1 MKKLKTLICFAV
13 FAVAMLLSV
22 WAITPLTAYAID
34 QDYNITIADKDGST
48 TVGVDITTEN
58 YEDVLGDGTVSYD
71 PTTNTLTLNNYV
83 YNGEGLGGDGVP
95 CAITADTPIEGLT
108 IVLVGTNSI
117 TVSGGGSAGM
127 AFFGGGGLTV
137 KGNGSLFINA
147 GAYGI
152 VLVESSDGIKIDGGN
167 IHITTTEAMSAG
179 IMALDFVM
187 TSGDLKI
194 TASTIGI
201 GTSKIDGIC
210 INGGS
215 VEIGTAV
222 GGYAFIYLDNEH
234 ATLNPVKPDTSNYV
248 GDYNMTAGVN
258 TNGSDASEFNE
269 GFLTSYKYIKI
280 ASVHIHD
287 YGTTWKSDENNHW
300 NECACGDKANKAAH
314 SGGTAT
320 CTEKAV
326 CAICNT
332 AYGNT
337 AAHSHGSEWKTD
349 ANEHWNE
356 CACGDKANK
365 AAHTDSNNDG
375 KCDTCEYQMTNG
387 GGNTETPDNPDNPN
401 NTLDNPNNTPDD
413 PSDDKDGLGA
423 GAIVGIV
430 IGSVAV
436 VGIGGFAL
444 FWFVI
449 KKKSFADLIAIFK
462 K

>member
-83 YNGEGLGGDGVP
+83 YNGEGLGGAGVP

-152 VLVESSDGIKIDGGN
+152 VLVESSDGINIDGGN

-194 TASTIGI
+194 TASTVGI
-201 GTSKIDGIC
+201 GTSKEDGIC

-222 GGYAFIYLDNEH
+222 GGYSFIYMD
-234 ATLNPVKPDTSNYV
+234 TDLNPVKPDTSNYV
-248 GDYNMTAGVN
+248 GDYNMTASVN

-269 GFLTSYKYIKI
+269 GYLSSYKYVKI
-280 ASVHIHD
+280 EPLHVHDH
-287 YGTTWKSDENNHW
+287 
-300 NECACGDKANKAAH
+300 
-314 SGGTAT
+314 GTAW
-320 CTEKAV
+320 E
-326 CAICNT
+326 
-332 AYGNT
+332 
-337 AAHSHGSEWKTD
+337 SD

-365 AAHTDSNNDG
+365 ASHTDSNNDG
-375 KCDTCEYQMTNG
+375 KCDTCEYQMSTTP
-387 GGNTETPDNPDNPN
+387 NTPDNPN
-401 NTLDNPNNTPDD
+401 NTPDNPNNTPDD

-430 IGSVAV
+430 IGSVAGAGV
-436 VGIGGFAL
+436 GGFAL

-449 KKKSFADLIAIFK
+449 KKKSFADLIAVFK
-462 K
+462 KK

>member
-22 WAITPLTAYAID
+22 RAITPLTAYAID

-83 YNGEGLGGDGVP
+83 YNGEGLGGAGVP

-152 VLVESSDGIKIDGGN
+152 VLVESSDGINIDGGN

-194 TASTIGI
+194 TASTLGI
-201 GTSKIDGIC
+201 GTSKEDGIC

-222 GGYAFIYLDNEH
+222 GGYSFIYMD
-234 ATLNPVKPDTSNYV
+234 TDLNPVKPDTSNYV
-248 GDYNMTAGVN
+248 GDYNMTASVN

-269 GFLTSYKYIKI
+269 GYLTSYKYIKI

-300 NECACGDKANKAAH
+300 NECACGDKANVAPHAD
-314 SGGTAT
+314 
-320 CTEKAV
+320 E
-326 CAICNT
+326 
-332 AYGNT
+332 
-337 AAHSHGSEWKTD
+337 
-349 ANEHWNE
+349 
-356 CACGDKANK
+356 
-365 AAHTDSNNDG
+365 NNDG
-375 KCDTCEYQMTNG
+375 KCDVCDYTMQTSNPPVEPG
-387 GGNTETPDNPDNPN
+387 NPDEPSNPG
-401 NTLDNPNNTPDD
+401 NPDQPEIK
-413 PSDDKDGLGA
+413 PVEEKGGLSG
-423 GAIVGIV
+423 GAIAGIV

-436 VGIGGFAL
+436 AGLGGFAI
-444 FWFVI
+444 FWFLI
-449 KKKSFADLIAIFK
+449 KKKSFADLLAIFK

>member
-83 YNGEGLGGDGVP
+83 YNGEGLVGDAVP

-108 IVLVGTNSI
+108 ILLVGTNSI

-137 KGNGSLFINA
+137 KGNGSLVINA

-152 VLVESSDGIKIDGGN
+152 VLVESSDGINIDGGN

-194 TASTIGI
+194 TASTVGI
-201 GTSKIDGIC
+201 GTSKEDGIC

-222 GGYAFIYLDNEH
+222 GGYSFIYMD
-234 ATLNPVKPDTSNYV
+234 TDLNPVKPDTSNYV

-269 GFLTSYKYIKI
+269 GYLSSYKYIKI

-300 NECACGDKANKAAH
+300 KKCACGEE
-314 SGGTAT
+314 
-320 CTEKAV
+320 TEKA
-326 CAICNT
+326 
-332 AYGNT
+332 
-337 AAHSHGSEWKTD
+337 
-349 ANEHWNE
+349 EHE
-356 CACGDKANK
+356 DGD
-365 AAHTDSNNDG
+365 
-375 KCDTCEYQMTNG
+375 
-387 GGNTETPDNPDNPN
+387 
-401 NTLDNPNNTPDD
+401 
-413 PSDDKDGLGA
+413 SDDLCDECGYDMTVEEESESESESETESESTSQESASEVESSSQGGTTSESLSESQPKLEEPKGGLSG
-423 GAIVGIV
+423 GAIAGIV
-430 IGSVAV
+430 VGSVAV
-436 VGIGGFAL
+436 AGVGGFAL
-444 FWFVI
+444 VWFVI
-449 KKKSFADLIAIFK
+449 KKKSFADLIAVFK
-462 K
+462 KK

>member
-1 MKKLKTLICFAV
+1 MKTKSRNLIISFLLT
-13 FAVAMLLSV
+13 FAMLLSV

-34 QDYNITIADKDGST
+34 QDYNITIADKDGIT

-83 YNGEGLGGDGVP
+83 YNGEGLVGEAVP
-95 CAITADTPIEGLT
+95 CAIIAGAPIEGLT

-137 KGNGSLFINA
+137 KGNGSLVINA

-152 VLVESSDGIKIDGGN
+152 VLVESSDGINIDGGN
-167 IHITTTEAMSAG
+167 THITTTETMSAG

-194 TASTIGI
+194 TASTVGI
-201 GTSKIDGIC
+201 GTSKEDGIC

-222 GGYAFIYLDNEH
+222 DGYAFIYLDNEH

-269 GFLTSYKYIKI
+269 GYLSSYKYVKI
-280 ASVHIHD
+280 EPLHVHDH
-287 YGTTWKSDENNHW
+287 
-300 NECACGDKANKAAH
+300 
-314 SGGTAT
+314 GTAW
-320 CTEKAV
+320 E
-326 CAICNT
+326 
-332 AYGNT
+332 
-337 AAHSHGSEWKTD
+337 SD

-356 CACGDKANK
+356 CECGDKANK
-365 AAHTDSNNDG
+365 AAHTDSDTNG
-375 KCDTCEYQMTNG
+375 KCDVCDYTMQTSNPPVEPG
-387 GGNTETPDNPDNPN
+387 NPDEPGNPG
-401 NTLDNPNNTPDD
+401 NPDQPEIKPVEEKT
-413 PSDDKDGLGA
+413 GLSS
-423 GAIVGIV
+423 GAIAGIAV
-430 IGSVAV
+430 GSVAV
-436 VGIGGFAL
+436 VGLGGFSL
-444 FWFVI
+444 VWFVL
-449 KKKSFADLIAIFK
+449 KKKSFADLIAVFK
-462 K
+462 KK

>member
-1 MKKLKTLICFAV
+1 MKKLKTLICFAA

-83 YNGEGLGGDGVP
+83 YNGEGLVGEAVP

-108 IVLVGTNSI
+108 ILLVGTNSI

-137 KGNGSLFINA
+137 KGNGSLVINA

-152 VLVESSDGIKIDGGN
+152 VLVESSDGINIDGGN

-194 TASTIGI
+194 TASTVGI
-201 GTSKIDGIC
+201 GTSKEDGIC

-222 GGYAFIYLDNEH
+222 GGYSFIYID
-234 ATLNPVKPDTSNYV
+234 TDLNPVKPDTSNYV

-269 GFLTSYKYIKI
+269 GYLTSYKYVKI
-280 ASVHIHD
+280 EPLHVHDH
-287 YGTTWKSDENNHW
+287 GTAWESDANEHW
-300 NECACGDKANKAAH
+300 NECECGDKANKAAH
-314 SGGTAT
+314 IDS
-320 CTEKAV
+320 
-326 CAICNT
+326 
-332 AYGNT
+332 
-337 AAHSHGSEWKTD
+337 D
-349 ANEHWNE
+349 AN
-356 CACGDKANK
+356 
-365 AAHTDSNNDG
+365 G
-375 KCDTCEYQMTNG
+375 KCDICEYQMS
-387 GGNTETPDNPDNPN
+387 TEPITPDSSQPENPN
-401 NTLDNPNNTPDD
+401 SSQPETSEKIEQP
-413 PSDDKDGLGA
+413 KKGLSG
-423 GAIVGIV
+423 GAIAGIV
-430 IGSVAV
+430 VGSVV
-436 VGIGGFAL
+436 VLGGGGFAI
-444 FWFVI
+444 FWFAI
-449 KKKSFADLIAIFK
+449 KKKSFADLVAVFK
-462 K
+462 KK

>member
-83 YNGEGLGGDGVP
+83 YNGEGLGGAGVP

-152 VLVESSDGIKIDGGN
+152 VLVESSDGINIDGGN

-194 TASTIGI
+194 TASTVGI
-201 GTSKIDGIC
+201 GTSKEDGIC

-222 GGYAFIYLDNEH
+222 GGYSFIYMD
-234 ATLNPVKPDTSNYV
+234 TDLNPVKPDTSNYV
-248 GDYNMTAGVN
+248 GDYNMTASVN

-269 GFLTSYKYIKI
+269 GYLSSYKYVKI
-280 ASVHIHD
+280 EPLHVHDH
-287 YGTTWKSDENNHW
+287 
-300 NECACGDKANKAAH
+300 
-314 SGGTAT
+314 GTAW
-320 CTEKAV
+320 E
-326 CAICNT
+326 
-332 AYGNT
+332 
-337 AAHSHGSEWKTD
+337 SD

-365 AAHTDSNNDG
+365 ASHTDSNNDG
-375 KCDTCEYQMTNG
+375 KCDTCEYQMSTTP
-387 GGNTETPDNPDNPN
+387 NTPDNPN
-401 NTLDNPNNTPDD
+401 NTPDNPNNTPDD

-436 VGIGGFAL
+436 VGVGGFAL

-449 KKKSFADLIAIFK
+449 KKKSFADLIAVFK
-462 K
+462 KK

>member
-13 FAVAMLLSV
+13 FAVAMLFSV

-83 YNGEGLGGDGVP
+83 YNGEGLGGAGVP

-152 VLVESSDGIKIDGGN
+152 VLVESSDGINIDGGN

-194 TASTIGI
+194 TASTVGI
-201 GTSKIDGIC
+201 GTSKEDGIC

-222 GGYAFIYLDNEH
+222 GGYSFIYID
-234 ATLNPVKPDTSNYV
+234 TDLNPVKPDTSNYV
-248 GDYNMTAGVN
+248 GDYNMTASVN

-269 GFLTSYKYIKI
+269 GYLTSYKYIKI

-300 NECACGDKANKAAH
+300 KECECGDKSNEGAH
-314 SGGTAT
+314 A
-320 CTEKAV
+320 
-326 CAICNT
+326 
-332 AYGNT
+332 
-337 AAHSHGSEWKTD
+337 D
-349 ANEHWNE
+349 AN
-356 CACGDKANK
+356 
-365 AAHTDSNNDG
+365 TDG
-375 KCDTCEYQMTNG
+375 TCDTCGWVDPNFTPVVPGPNEG
-387 GGNTETPDNPDNPN
+387 GQGGSTPETPEIPETPETPNEPTTPDN
-401 NTLDNPNNTPDD
+401 TPDIIPEVEGED
-413 PSDDKDGLGA
+413 EAGLTA
-423 GAIVGIV
+423 GAIAGIAVGATA
-430 IGSVAV
+430 GAVALGV
-436 VGIGGFAL
+436 GGFAI

-449 KKKSFADLIAIFK
+449 KKKSMAELLAIFK

>member
-83 YNGEGLGGDGVP
+83 YNGEGLGGAGIP

-137 KGNGSLFINA
+137 KGNGSLVINA

-152 VLVESSDGIKIDGGN
+152 VLVESSDGINIDGGN

-194 TASTIGI
+194 TASTVGI
-201 GTSKIDGIC
+201 GTSKEDGIC

-215 VEIGTAV
+215 VEIGTDV
-222 GGYAFIYLDNEH
+222 GGYSFIYID
-234 ATLNPVKPDTSNYV
+234 TDLNPVKPDTSNYV

-269 GFLTSYKYIKI
+269 GYLSSYKYIKI

-300 NECACGDKANKAAH
+300 KECECGDKAN
-314 SGGTAT
+314 TAPHAD
-320 CTEKAV
+320 E
-326 CAICNT
+326 
-332 AYGNT
+332 
-337 AAHSHGSEWKTD
+337 D
-349 ANEHWNE
+349 
-356 CACGDKANK
+356 
-365 AAHTDSNNDG
+365 NDG
-375 KCDTCEYQMTNG
+375 KCDTCEYQMSTTP
-387 GGNTETPDNPDNPN
+387 NTPDNPN
-401 NTLDNPNNTPDD
+401 NTPDNPNNTPDDPNNTPDNPNNTPDD
-413 PSDDKDGLGA
+413 PSDDKDALGA

-449 KKKSFADLIAIFK
+449 KKKTWADFLAIFK
-462 K
+462 RK

>member
-83 YNGEGLGGDGVP
+83 YNGEGLVGEAVP
-95 CAITADTPIEGLT
+95 CAIIAGAPIEGLT

-137 KGNGSLFINA
+137 KGNGSLVINA

-152 VLVESSDGIKIDGGN
+152 VLVESSDGINIDGGN

-194 TASTIGI
+194 TASTVGI
-201 GTSKIDGIC
+201 GTSKEDGIC

-222 GGYAFIYLDNEH
+222 GGYSFIYMD
-234 ATLNPVKPDTSNYV
+234 TDLNPVKPDTSNYV

-269 GFLTSYKYIKI
+269 GYLTSYKYIKI

-300 NECACGDKANKAAH
+300 KECECGDKAN
-314 SGGTAT
+314 TAPH
-320 CTEKAV
+320 A
-326 CAICNT
+326 
-332 AYGNT
+332 
-337 AAHSHGSEWKTD
+337 D
-349 ANEHWNE
+349 ANNDGKCDVCEYTMSVIHTHDYGTTWKSDENNHWNE

-365 AAHTDSNNDG
+365 AAHADEDNDG
-375 KCDTCEYQMTNG
+375 KCDICEYAMGNAENSG
-387 GGNTETPDNPDNPN
+387 GEIEPE
-401 NTLDNPNNTPDD
+401 
-413 PSDDKDGLGA
+413 KAGLSG
-423 GAIVGIV
+423 GAIAGIV

-436 VGIGGFAL
+436 VGLGGFSL
-444 FWFVI
+444 LWFVI
-449 KKKSFADLIAIFK
+449 KKKSFADLIAVFK
-462 K
+462 KK